1 MTVPA
6 GAAAIEVTSRGDV
19 EEEARAYAEEKVGI
33 ALAVAHRPV
42 LRAHVVLGRHRDPA
56 VAMAAT
62 AEATVDV
69 GGTLLRA
76 HAAAPTTAEAID
88 ELEDRL
94 RRRLTRAEERTR
106 DRHRW
111 TGVAAEH
118 EWRHGDL
125 PRRPEAW
132 FPRAPESR
140 EVVRRKTFAAEPLT
154 VDEAAFDME
163 SLDHDFFLYTDAGT
177 GEAAVV
183 RRLADGGYAVRGGA
197 APEAVGRA
205 AADVVLDPP
214 PPRLTD
220 EQARARLDADA
231 ERFVFYLDP
240 GSGQGRVLYRRYDG
254 HYGLIVTA

>member
-6 GAAAIEVTSRGDV
+6 GSAAIEVTRRGDV
-19 EEEARAYAEEKVGI
+19 DDQARAYAEEKVAV

-42 LRAHVVLGRHRDPA
+42 LRAHVVLARHHDPA
-56 VAMAAT
+56 VGTPAT

-69 GGTLLRA
+69 GGTVLRA
-76 HAAAPTTAEAID
+76 HAAAPTTTEAVD
-88 ELEDRL
+88 ELEARL
-94 RRRLTRAEERTR
+94 RRRLTQAEERTR
-106 DRHRW
+106 TRHRW
-111 TGVAAEH
+111 TGIAAEH

-132 FPRAPESR
+132 FPRPLEAR

-163 SLDHDFFLYTDAGT
+163 SLDHDFFLYIDAGT

-183 RRLADGGYAVRGGA
+183 RRLADGGYAVQGGA

-214 PPRLTD
+214 PPRLSD
-220 EQARARLDADA
+220 EEARARLDADV

-240 GSGQGRVLYRRYDG
+240 GTGQGRVLYRRYDG
-254 HYGLIVTA
+254 HYGLIVTT

>member
-6 GAAAIEVTSRGDV
+6 GSAAIEVTGRGDV
-19 EEEARAYAEEKVGI
+19 GEQERAYAEQKVGV

-56 VAMAAT
+56 VELSAT
-62 AEATVDV
+62 AEATVDL
-69 GGTLLRA
+69 GGTVLRA
-76 HAAAPTTAEAID
+76 HAAAPTTTEAVD
-88 ELEDRL
+88 ELEARL
-94 RRRLTRAEERTR
+94 RRRLTQAEDRAR

-125 PRRPEAW
+125 PRRAVAW
-132 FPRAPESR
+132 FPRPPESR
-140 EVVRRKTFAAEPLT
+140 EVVRRKTFAGDPLT

-177 GEAAVV
+177 GEPAVV
-183 RRLADGGYAVRGGA
+183 RRLESGGYAVQGGA
-197 APEAVGRA
+197 DPEQVGRA

-214 PPRLTD
+214 PPRLT
-220 EQARARLDADA
+220 EAQARARLDVDD

-254 HYGLIVTA
+254 HYGLIVTT